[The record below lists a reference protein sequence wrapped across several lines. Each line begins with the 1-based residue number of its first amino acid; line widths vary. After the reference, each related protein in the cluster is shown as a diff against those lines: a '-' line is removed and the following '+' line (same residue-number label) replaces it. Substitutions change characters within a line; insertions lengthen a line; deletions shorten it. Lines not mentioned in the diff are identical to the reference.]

1 MARMQEIAS
10 RFVMLNQTQ
19 PSVVS
24 DNSSRPA
31 AVLILLTPSVDF
43 SNTDLILIR
52 RPLWLRHHPG
62 QLCFP
67 GGKQDA
73 QDSSLLDTA
82 LRETKEELGISLVAQ
97 EILGT
102 LPQRE
107 TVSGFTI
114 KPYIMAINTLPQFR
128 PCSAEVD
135 EVLRLPLAPF
145 MAPGAFG
152 LWHGIRHKRS
162 FSTPGIVVND
172 QLIWGATARILMDFV
187 QHLASG

>member
-1 MARMQEIAS
+1 MTRLQEISS

-19 PSVVS
+19 PSVVCGC
-24 DNSSRPA
+24 NSRPA
-31 AVLILLTPSVDF
+31 AVLILLTPSVDV
-43 SNTDLILIR
+43 SGTDLILIR

-82 LRETKEELGISLVAQ
+82 LRETREELGVSLVAQ
-97 EILGT
+97 EVLGT
-102 LPQRE
+102 LPRRE

-114 KPYIMAINTLPQFR
+114 EPYIMTMNTLPQFR
-128 PCSAEVD
+128 PCRSEVD
-135 EVLRLPLAPF
+135 EVLRLPLEPF

-152 LWHGIRHKRS
+152 LWHGIRHQSS

-172 QLIWGATARILMDFV
+172 QLIWGATARILMDLV
-187 QHLASG
+187 QQLGAG